1 MWVCMGIYKCQ
12 LDKSLTENKEKK
24 KEKKLNKKANCA
36 RSSEYSNMHVIAN
49 NFLCWL
55 GHDRL
60 TCQLESGLVEKK
72 KNRLNLTKKKVGGG
86 AVLLTNNKAWMIFL
100 LTVWDTFFT

>member
-1 MWVCMGIYKCQ
+1 M
-12 LDKSLTENKEKK
+12 ENKEKKK

-72 KNRLNLTKKKVGGG
+72 KKKIEFK
-86 AVLLTNNKAWMIFL
+86 NKKN
-100 LTVWDTFFT
+100 